1 MNRPITTTDI
11 ETVIKKFPKK
21 KSNSSVEFYQAFRE
35 ELTLILLK
43 HFQKLQKEH
52 SQAHSM
58 RPPSP

>member
-1 MNRPITTTDI
+1 MNKPITTTDI

-21 KSNSSVEFYQAFRE
+21 SESSIEFYQVFRE